1 MVIYRADSLM
11 AIGNFDETARELL
24 GSPEVKNTIFLSTK
38 SISCLVSV
46 KLAYSIELR
55 ELQ

>member
-1 MVIYRADSLM
+1 M
-11 AIGNFDETARELL
+11 AICHFDETARELL